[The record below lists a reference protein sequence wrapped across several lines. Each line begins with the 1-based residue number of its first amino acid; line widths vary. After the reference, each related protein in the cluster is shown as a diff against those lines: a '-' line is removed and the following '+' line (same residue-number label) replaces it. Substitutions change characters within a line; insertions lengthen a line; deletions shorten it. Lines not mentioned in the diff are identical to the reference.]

1 MRYTQ
6 PMRSQ
11 CVTHHFEVQKD
22 KGQSHMGHLKFCCVR
37 SMDSS
42 VFDRITWYVAYI
54 YNMVCSALFLQL
66 AFYTV
71 HWANVIHV
79 RKPSF
84 VIIPAIF
91 LANIVNCYF
100 KYTQQWN
107 KTLFTEGITLRASDL
122 HNAWATILNPFNSTW
137 EGIVSCPVFRTKGQ
151 GQDHMGCF
159 KFWRCPLCGFI
170 PIWLNHFIYGIH
182 MTHEGMMWSFSGSKV
197 KGQGH
202 TGCSIFFN
210 LVCSMA
216 CSLFDQI
223 TSHEPYIQHMVGAGM
238 LRTIFCHLSALWLH
252 ANLTGLWRLR
262 GATAIRSLDL
272 LVRFMAIGP
281 FFMRFSKFDIWPWQV
296 KVKVLVKVKIEGHI
310 WVLASNRKVGFLFPG
325 NRPTYSTSS

>member
-1 MRYTQ
+1 MRGHCVMPRFQ
-6 PMRSQ
+6 NKRSRSR
-11 CVTHHFEVQKD
+11 
-22 KGQSHMGHLKFCCVR
+22 SHGLLQVLAM
-37 SMDSS
+37 
-42 VFDRITWYVAYI
+42 
-54 YNMVCSALFLQL
+54 SALWLHPYMAESL
-66 AFYTV
+66 HIWHTYDT
-71 HWANVIHV
+71 WGDD
-79 RKPSF
+79 
-84 VIIPAIF
+84 VII
-91 LANIVNCYF
+91 
-100 KYTQQWN
+100 
-107 KTLFTEGITLRASDL
+107 
-122 HNAWATILNPFNSTW
+122 
-137 EGIVSCPVFRTKGQ
+137 FR
-151 GQDHMGCF
+151 
-159 KFWRCPLCGFI
+159 I
-170 PIWLNHFIYGIH
+170 
-182 MTHEGMMWSFSGSKV
+182 

-310 WVLASNRKVGFLFPG
+310 WVLASNRKGGFLFPG